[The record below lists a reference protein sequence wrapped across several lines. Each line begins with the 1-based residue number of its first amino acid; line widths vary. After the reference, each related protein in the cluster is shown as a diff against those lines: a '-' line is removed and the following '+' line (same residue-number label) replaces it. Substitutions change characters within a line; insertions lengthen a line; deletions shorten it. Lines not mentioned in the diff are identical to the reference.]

1 MKAMPEHT
9 RETIADTYRAVGAE
23 VRKEVPLVLRST
35 GDSAIDR
42 IILRALLDSPQ
53 VQCRDLVRQ
62 VLDLEEALY
71 QTSSDGAA
79 VPAGTQQLLT
89 YISSLR
95 ARMAT
100 VKRAVGDAEEAIRA
114 VIANI
119 SLNAPS
125 REFTGHGRWLKHM
138 VPALG
143 EHEPRVH
150 HAVFD
155 PHSYVRQSLSDE
167 QQTLLVALYQNGTSQ
182 QNIANILG
190 ISQSTVSQKKDALI
204 QHLIHSVLPLV
215 LELERRTSG
224 PHT

>member
-1 MKAMPEHT
+1 VKAMPEHT

-23 VRKEVPLVLRST
+23 ARKEVPLVLRST
-35 GDSAIDR
+35 GDSATDR

-79 VPAGTQQLLT
+79 VPAGTQQCLT

-114 VIANI
+114 VIAHI
-119 SLNAPS
+119 SLHAPS
-125 REFTGHGRWLKHM
+125 RESIGHARWLKHM

-143 EHEPRVH
+143 EHEPRVR

-155 PHSYVRQSLSDE
+155 PHSYVRQSQSLSDE

-182 QNIANILG
+182 KNIANILG
-190 ISQSTVSQKKDALI
+190 ISQPAVSKKKDALI

-215 LELERRTSG
+215 LELERRTNG
-224 PHT
+224 R